1 MRTSHLTGAVAT
13 VVLGLALTACGGSKD
28 MAAEPMTST
37 GAASMSMSMPVSMPM
52 SAPSTAAVTGM
63 FAGLNGKNVAGTATI
78 TGDAVELT
86 GFSSDEGPDLHLYLA
101 KGTTEADVKGG
112 VRLGAIAYDK
122 AAQRFTIPAGVSS
135 AEFTHLV
142 VHCDKALAVF
152 GAAQLG
158 R

>member
-1 MRTSHLTGAVAT
+1 MRASHLTGAVAA

-28 MAAEPMTST
+28 MSAEPVTST
-37 GAASMSMSMPVSMPM
+37 AAPMPMSMPM
-52 SAPSTAAVTGM
+52 SAPSTAATTGM

-78 TGDAVELT
+78 TGDAVELAD
-86 GFSSDEGPDLHLYLA
+86 FSSDEGPDLHVYLT

-112 VRLGAIAYDK
+112 VRLGAVTYDK
-122 AAQRFTIPAGVSS
+122 AAQRFTIPAGVAS
-135 AEFTHLV
+135 AEYTHLV

>member
-1 MRTSHLTGAVAT
+1 MRASHLTGAVAT

-28 MAAEPMTST
+28 MSETTMTSAAPMTSMSP
-37 GAASMSMSMPVSMPM
+37 SMSM
-52 SAPSTAAVTGM
+52 APAAMTTGM
-63 FAGLNGKNVAGTATI
+63 FSGLNGKTVAGTASI
-78 TGDAVELT
+78 TGSAVELT
-86 GFSSDEGPDLHLYLA
+86 GFSSDEGPDLHLYLT
-101 KGTTEADVKGG
+101 KGSSEADVKAG

-122 AAQRFTIPAGVSS
+122 AAQRFMLPEGVS
-135 AEFTHLV
+135 AGAYTHLV

>member
-1 MRTSHLTGAVAT
+1 MRASHLTGAVAT
-13 VVLGLALTACGGSKD
+13 VALGLALTACGGAKD
-28 MAAEPMTST
+28 MSAEPMTST
-37 GAASMSMSMPVSMPM
+37 AAPMPM
-52 SAPSTAAVTGM
+52 STPMSVPSTATTTAM

-78 TGDAVELT
+78 TGDAVELA
-86 GFSSDEGPDLHLYLA
+86 GFSSDEGPDLHLYLT

-135 AEFTHLV
+135 AEYTHLV

>member
-1 MRTSHLTGAVAT
+1 MRASHLTGAAAT
-13 VVLGLALTACGGSKD
+13 VALGLALTACGGAKD
-28 MAAEPMTST
+28 MSAEPMSST
-37 GAASMSMSMPVSMPM
+37 AAPMSMSMPM
-52 SAPSTAAVTGM
+52 STPSTAAVTGM

-78 TGDAVELT
+78 TGGTVELA
-86 GFSSDEGPDLHLYLA
+86 GFSSDEGPDLHLYLT

-122 AAQRFTIPAGVSS
+122 AAQRFTLPEGV
-135 AEFTHLV
+135 AAADYTHLV

>member
-1 MRTSHLTGAVAT
+1 MMAT
-13 VVLGLALTACGGSKD
+13 DRSGT
-28 MAAEPMTST
+28 
-37 GAASMSMSMPVSMPM
+37 
-52 SAPSTAAVTGM
+52 
-63 FAGLNGKNVAGTATI
+63 FAGLNGKQVAGEVTLSGTA
-78 TGDAVELT
+78 LT
-86 GFSSDEGPDLHLYLA
+86 LSGFSSDEGPDLHLYLA

-135 AEFTHLV
+135 AEF
-142 VHCDKALAVF
+142 

>member
-1 MRTSHLTGAVAT
+1 
-13 VVLGLALTACGGSKD
+13 
-28 MAAEPMTST
+28 
-37 GAASMSMSMPVSMPM
+37 MPVGVAGEIHIGGVQVGRGYLNRPEE
-52 SAPSTAAVTGM
+52 TAATLTDDGWLRTGDVGRLDEDGYLLITDRLKDIIVT
-63 FAGLNGKNVAGTATI
+63 LNGKNVAGTATI

-135 AEFTHLV
+135 AEYTHLV

>member
-1 MRTSHLTGAVAT
+1 MRASHLTGAVAA
-13 VVLGLALTACGGSKD
+13 VVLGLALTACGGAKD

-37 GAASMSMSMPVSMPM
+37 GAASVSMSMPM
-52 SAPSTAAVTGM
+52 SAPATAAVMGM

-135 AEFTHLV
+135 AEYTHLV